1 MASARDYEG
10 EPLGKPKGP
19 LPKSNVCAFL
29 VRAIMDNTVL
39 YAVIELYWNYKTILF
54 YKLATSHLKNVYHFF
69 AGKKMFTY
77 IIVYFSPYNS
87 TCY

>member
-1 MASARDYEG
+1 MASARDYER

-19 LPKSNVCAFL
+19 LPKSNVSAFL

-39 YAVIELYWNYKTILF
+39 YAVMELYWNYKTILF
-54 YKLATSHLKNVYHFF
+54 YKLATSHLKNVYFF
-69 AGKKMFTY
+69 FLLKKK
-77 IIVYFSPYNS
+77 VYLYYSVFSPCHS

>member
-54 YKLATSHLKNVYHFF
+54 YKLATSHLKNVYFFFFF
-69 AGKKMFTY
+69 AEKKSLV
-77 IIVYFSPYNS
+77 IL
-87 TCY
+87 